1 MLTLLYTYEIN
12 QMCYSITSIPKLDS
26 AKLFVLVTLVYSKL
40 KQILFIQMVKY
51 YLRCVPSTD
60 RSLKAIKDCVNL
72 PIEKQKNE
80 IRTRERERERGAE
93 NKLQGRK
100 RKGVGFTIC
109 DTPVFGFV
117 FQSLCDELEA
127 QQKIKKK
134 LCEVVAKRKKYK

>member
-12 QMCYSITSIPKLDS
+12 QMCYSITSIPKLDF
-26 AKLFVLVTLVYSKL
+26 AKLFVLVTFVYSML

-80 IRTRERERERGAE
+80 IRTRERERERERGAE

-117 FQSLCDELEA
+117 LQPLCDELKM
-127 QQKIKKK
+127 QQRIRNIQQD
-134 LCEVVAKRKKYK
+134 LC